1 LQAGSTRYSVAYK
14 RGVTLLLMSAY
25 ACNSMDRSL
34 ISIVG
39 QPMKTDLGLTD
50 SQLGLLGGTAF
61 ALLYA
66 FGGIPVARL
75 AERFN
80 RVNIITIALI
90 VWSSLS
96 ALCGA
101 AAGFPQLLLARMGVG
116 IAEAGCSP
124 PAHSLISDFYEPAE
138 RTSAL
143 SVYSC
148 GTSLG
153 YLSAAVLGGYV
164 AQQAGWRTAC
174 LIVGVPGIAIALLI
188 KGIIREPPRGYSDT
202 LQLERVASTVIA
214 PAPATRAGVLGTDV
228 LGASVLD
235 TGVRDTGVRDPF
247 SLRSELSEL
256 IAVAKSMASD
266 RPVRHMVLGVTL
278 GGFAAYGLYAFLPP
292 YFNRVFHLNYATV
305 GVIAGLSGGVAV
317 GFGILVGGFVA
328 DALARR
334 DPRWYALVPALGT
347 LIAVP
352 FYLLA
357 LLQSDW
363 IMATGLLSLAGFFQY
378 ASLGPTF
385 GVIQNAVGERRRATA
400 TALLYIAL
408 SVFALG
414 SGPLF
419 TGWAIDRFADSR
431 FAQLYPT
438 GSFEVECH
446 GGIAAPT
453 ATPELKSACG
463 KTLGT
468 ATRRGMLITLAF
480 FTWASIHY
488 FLAAAAMRRP
498 LATQ

>member
-1 LQAGSTRYSVAYK
+1 
-14 RGVTLLLMSAY
+14 MSAY
-25 ACNSMDRSL
+25 TCNSMDRSL

-39 QPMKTDLGLTD
+39 QPMKADLGLTD

-66 FGGIPVARL
+66 LGGIPIARL

-90 VWSSLS
+90 LWSSLS

-124 PAHSLISDFYEPAE
+124 PAHSLISDFYEPAQ

-164 AQQAGWRTAC
+164 AQQAGWRAAC
-174 LIVGVPGIAIALLI
+174 LIVGAPGIAIALLI
-188 KGIIREPPRGYSDT
+188 KAFIREPPRGYSDT
-202 LQLERVASTVIA
+202 LQCEPVTSTVIA
-214 PAPATRAGVLGTDV
+214 ATQATRTVAHRPGARGTDKQSP
-228 LGASVLD
+228 L
-235 TGVRDTGVRDPF
+235 

-256 IAVAKSMASD
+256 IAVAKSMAND
-266 RPVRHMVLGVTL
+266 RVVRHMVLGVTI

-305 GVIAGLSGGVAV
+305 GIIAGLSGGVAV
-317 GFGILVGGFVA
+317 GLGILAGGFVA

-334 DPRWYALVPALGT
+334 GPRWYALVPAIGT

-357 LLQSDW
+357 LLQPDW
-363 IMATGLLSLAGFFQY
+363 VMATGLLSLAGFFQY
-378 ASLGPTF
+378 GSLGPTF

-414 SGPLF
+414 TGPLL

-431 FAQLYPT
+431 FTQLYPT
-438 GSFEVECH
+438 TSFQVECR
-446 GGIAAPT
+446 GGIARAA
-453 ATPELKSACG
+453 ATPELKSACSE
-463 KTLGT
+463 TLGT
-468 ATRRGMLITLAF
+468 ATRGGMLVTLAF
-480 FTWASIHY
+480 FSWASIHY
-488 FLAAAAMRRP
+488 FLAAAAIRRP
-498 LATQ
+498 LATH

>member
-1 LQAGSTRYSVAYK
+1 LQADFTRYSVAYK

-90 VWSSLS
+90 LWSSLS

-101 AAGFPQLLLARMGVG
+101 AAGFPQLLLTRMGVG

-153 YLSAAVLGGYV
+153 YLSAAVLGGYI

-174 LIVGVPGIAIALLI
+174 LIVGVPGIVIALLI
-188 KGIIREPPRGYSDT
+188 KIIIKEPPRGYSDT
-202 LQLERVASTVIA
+202 LKRESVAATAVAATVLASTVLA
-214 PAPATRAGVLGTDV
+214 ATQATRGRLRG
-228 LGASVLD
+228 
-235 TGVRDTGVRDPF
+235 TGVRGPF

-256 IAVAKSMASD
+256 IAVAKSMAGD

-292 YFNRVFHLNYATV
+292 YFNRVFHLNYTTV
-305 GVIAGLSGGVAV
+305 GIIAGLSGGVAV
-317 GFGILVGGFVA
+317 GLGILAGGFVA

-334 DPRWYALVPALGT
+334 DGRWYALVPAMGT

-363 IMATGLLSLAGFFQY
+363 IIATGLLSLAGFFQY

-408 SVFALG
+408 SVVALG

-419 TGWAIDRFADSR
+419 TGWTIDRFADDR

-438 GSFEVECH
+438 GSFQVECH

-453 ATPELKSACG
+453 ATPELRSACSE
-463 KTLGT
+463 TLGT
-468 ATRRGMLITLAF
+468 ATRRGMLVTLAF
-480 FTWASIHY
+480 FSWASIHY

-498 LATQ
+498 LATH

>member
-1 LQAGSTRYSVAYK
+1 MQADSSRYSAAYK

-25 ACNSMDRSL
+25 TCNSMDRSL

-39 QPMKTDLGLTD
+39 QPMKADLGLTD

-66 FGGIPVARL
+66 FGGIPIARL

-90 VWSSLS
+90 LWSSLS
-96 ALCGA
+96 ALCGV

-174 LIVGVPGIAIALLI
+174 LIVGAPGIAIALLI
-188 KGIIREPPRGYSDT
+188 KAIIKEPPRGYSDT
-202 LQLERVASTVIA
+202 AKREPVAATVVA
-214 PAPATRAGVLGTDV
+214 ATQATRGGVRGAGVRG
-228 LGASVLD
+228 
-235 TGVRDTGVRDPF
+235 PF

-256 IAVAKSMASD
+256 VAVAKSMASD
-266 RPVRHMVLGVTL
+266 RAVRHMVLGVTL

-305 GVIAGLSGGVAV
+305 GIIAGLSGGVAV
-317 GFGILVGGFVA
+317 GLGILAGGFVA

-334 DPRWYALVPALGT
+334 DPRWYGLVPAIGT

-357 LLQSDW
+357 LLQPDW

-408 SVFALG
+408 SVVALG

-438 GSFEVECH
+438 GSFAVECH
-446 GGIAAPT
+446 GGIAPPA
-453 ATPELKSACG
+453 ATPELKSACSE
-463 KTLGT
+463 TLGA

-480 FTWASIHY
+480 FSWASIHY
-488 FLAAAAMRRP
+488 FFAAAAMRRP
-498 LATQ
+498 HATH

>member
-1 LQAGSTRYSVAYK
+1 
-14 RGVTLLLMSAY
+14 MSAY

-39 QPMKTDLGLTD
+39 QPMKADLGLTD

-66 FGGIPVARL
+66 FGGIPIARL

-90 VWSSLS
+90 LWSSLS

-101 AAGFPQLLLARMGVG
+101 AAGFPQLLLTRMGVG

-174 LIVGVPGIAIALLI
+174 FIVGVPGIVIALLI
-188 KGIIREPPRGYSDT
+188 KSIIREPPRGYSDT
-202 LQLERVASTVIA
+202 VKRQPVVGTVI
-214 PAPATRAGVLGTDV
+214 PAIPASRGGVLGTDMPYTDMPYTNVPGTDV
-228 LGASVLD
+228 LDTDMRGAPVLD
-235 TGVRDTGVRDPF
+235 TGVRRPF

-256 IAVAKSMASD
+256 IAVTKNMARD
-266 RPVRHMVLGVTL
+266 RPVRHMILGVTL
-278 GGFAAYGLYAFLPP
+278 GGFAAYGFYAFLPP

-305 GVIAGLSGGVAV
+305 GIIAGLSGGVAV
-317 GFGILVGGFVA
+317 GLGILAGGFVA
-328 DALARR
+328 DVLARR
-334 DPRWYALVPALGT
+334 DPRWYALVPAIGT

-352 FYLLA
+352 LYLIA

-408 SVFALG
+408 SVVALG

-431 FAQLYPT
+431 FAELHPA
-438 GSFEVECH
+438 GSFAVECH
-446 GGIAAPT
+446 GGIAAPA
-453 ATPELKSACG
+453 ATPELRSACTE
-463 KTLGT
+463 TLGT

-480 FTWASIHY
+480 FSWASIHY

>member
-1 LQAGSTRYSVAYK
+1 LQADSARYSAAYK
-14 RGVTLLLMSAY
+14 RGVTLLLMTAY
-25 ACNSMDRSL
+25 TCNSMDRSL
-34 ISIVG
+34 ISIVS
-39 QPMKTDLGLTD
+39 QPMKADLGLTD

-66 FGGIPVARL
+66 AGGIPVARL

-90 VWSSLS
+90 LWSSLS

-101 AAGFPQLLLARMGVG
+101 AAGFSQLLLARMGVG

-143 SVYSC
+143 SIYSC

-164 AQQAGWRTAC
+164 AQHAGWRMAC
-174 LIVGVPGIAIALLI
+174 LLVGAPGIAIALLI
-188 KGIIREPPRGYSDT
+188 KTMIKEPPRGYSDRANR
-202 LQLERVASTVIA
+202 EPVAADGTG
-214 PAPATRAGVLGTDV
+214 TRGP
-228 LGASVLD
+228 S
-235 TGVRDTGVRDPF
+235 
-247 SLRSELSEL
+247 SLRSEFSES
-256 IAVAKSMASD
+256 IAVARTMACD
-266 RPVRHMVLGVTL
+266 PAVRHMILGVTL

-317 GFGILVGGFVA
+317 GLGILAGGFVA
-328 DALARR
+328 DAFARR
-334 DPRWYALVPALGT
+334 DPRWYALVPAIGT

-352 FYLLA
+352 LYLLA
-357 LLQSDW
+357 LLQPDW
-363 IMATGLLSLAGFFQY
+363 FMTTGLLSLAGFFQY

-385 GVIQNAVGERRRATA
+385 GVIQNSVGERRRATA

-414 SGPLF
+414 TGPLF
-419 TGWAIDRFADSR
+419 TGWVIDRFADSR
-431 FAQLYPT
+431 FAETHPT

-446 GGIAAPT
+446 GGIAAPM
-453 ATPELKSACG
+453 ATPELRSACSEA
-463 KTLGT
+463 LGS
-468 ATRRGMLITLAF
+468 ATRRGLLVMLAF
-480 FTWASIHY
+480 FAWASMHY
-488 FLAAAAMRRP
+488 FFAAAAMRRP
-498 LATQ
+498 PENQ

>member
-1 LQAGSTRYSVAYK
+1 MQADSTRYSVAYK

-25 ACNSMDRSL
+25 ACNAMDRSL

-101 AAGFPQLLLARMGVG
+101 AAGFPQLLLTRMGVG

-174 LIVGVPGIAIALLI
+174 LIVGVPGIVIALLI
-188 KGIIREPPRGYSDT
+188 KIIIREPPRGYSDT
-202 LQLERVASTVIA
+202 VRRDPVVRTNIA
-214 PAPATRAGVLGTDV
+214 AVPATP
-228 LGASVLD
+228 
-235 TGVRDTGVRDPF
+235 TGVRGAGARSPF

-256 IAVAKSMASD
+256 MAVAKSMAGEGQ
-266 RPVRHMVLGVTL
+266 VRHMVLGVTL

-292 YFNRVFHLNYATV
+292 YFNRVFHLNYSTV
-305 GVIAGLSGGVAV
+305 GIIAGLSGGVAV
-317 GFGILVGGFVA
+317 GLGILAGGFVA

-334 DPRWYALVPALGT
+334 DGRWYALVPAIGT

-352 FYLLA
+352 LYLFA

-363 IMATGLLSLAGFFQY
+363 ILATGFLSLAGFFQY

-419 TGWAIDRFADSR
+419 TGWAIDRFADYR

-438 GSFEVECH
+438 GSFAVECH

-453 ATPELKSACG
+453 ATPELRAACG
-463 KTLGT
+463 ETLAT

-480 FTWASIHY
+480 FSWASIHY
-488 FLAAAAMRRP
+488 FLAAAAMRKP
-498 LATQ
+498 LASH